1 MPSFSAHGFAS
12 LELSHPRRGLKLF
25 FFFYSLHEIV
35 ASSLLCSRK
44 AFYGYIVLTFLDS
57 NGLQKPGG
65 GIQDW
70 VGCMFLI
77 LKVKENCSDFIKAF

>member
-1 MPSFSAHGFAS
+1 MPSLSAHGFAS
-12 LELSHPRRGLKLF
+12 LELSHPRRGLNLF
-25 FFFYSLHEIV
+25 FFNSMNEIV
-35 ASSLLCSRK
+35 DSSLLCSRK

-57 NGLQKPGG
+57 KGLQKPGG
-65 GIQDW
+65 GIQGW